1 MSCPTPL
8 RTAFLL
14 LAILLPAALGSAAPP
29 AFNAVQR
36 YSTVATGYGTNPGSV
51 ATGDLN
57 GDSCPDVVAANGT
70 AGGSGAS
77 VSVLINTVTGGACT
91 GTLGAPAAVPVASA
105 PMDVRVADLNSDSCP
120 DIIVTTTTNLH
131 RFLNTK
137 TSGVC
142 TATFGAAASQALLS
156 SYGRGL
162 DVRDLDLDG
171 CPDAVVGYWMDWTYP
186 SYVAVLLGNKSG
198 ASCTGTFGARTQ
210 VTTSA
215 FGSGDYQGRGSQNVA
230 IGDMN
235 ADACPDIVAAARRGY
250 DSYSVMLQ
258 TKTAG
263 TCTGSFPTGI
273 VYKGTVGCGAQGAA
287 VADFNGDG
295 FADIAGVNTEGSP
308 CPLDIFFGANGV
320 NGAIGTLRAGTNA
333 VPGGGTNVV
342 QYATIDSSNPNQVR
356 VADFNGDGKLD
367 LAVAHYSAPT
377 VSVFPGAAGGTFGTR
392 IDIGNGLAGTGS
404 PGLAIADLDAD
415 GQADVI
421 ASVQG
426 GGHSRVAVFINSHE
440 PPAPAPG
447 PAPVDTGSGGIDGGA
462 PAAAQASRPTSA
474 ADAAAGVV
482 RPVGRRNRVSVI
494 QRQRGNRL
502 LSVLRDSF
510 QVSVPGRYT
519 LIYVRPDGSRA
530 TVRSDT
536 VIGTRTIRRPMS
548 APVIRITDT
557 SRPLD
562 VTAFLL
568 PRLVKEGL
576 TLRLIRRD
584 PNGSLTG
591 VDLPAVG

>member
-1 MSCPTPL
+1 MPRPTTI
-8 RTAFLL
+8 RTALL
-14 LAILLPAALGSAAPP
+14 LVAILLPAALGSAAPP
-29 AFNAVQR
+29 AFNAAER
-36 YSTVATGYGTNPGSV
+36 YSTLAAGYGTNPGSV

-57 GDSCPDVVAANGT
+57 GDNCPDVVAANGT

-77 VSVLINTVTGGACT
+77 VSVLINIVTGGACT
-91 GTLGAPAAVPVASA
+91 GTLGAPAAVHVATA
-105 PMDVRVADLNSDSCP
+105 PQDVRVADLNSDSCS
-120 DIIVTTTTNLH
+120 DIIVTTQSNLH

-142 TATFGAAASQALLS
+142 TATFGNAASQGLLGN
-156 SYGRGL
+156 YGSGL
-162 DVRDLDLDG
+162 DVRDLNLDG
-171 CPDAVVGYWMDWTYP
+171 CPDAVVGYWMNWAYP
-186 SYVAVLLGNKSG
+186 SKVAVLLADKSG
-198 ASCTGTFGARTQ
+198 ASCSGTFGGRAD
-210 VTTSA
+210 VDTSSVFNA
-215 FGSGDYQGRGSQNVA
+215 GRGSQNVT

-235 ADACPDIVAAARRGY
+235 ADSCPDIVAAARRGW
-250 DSYSVMLQ
+250 DSYSVILQ

-263 TCTGSFPTGI
+263 NCTGSFTTGV
-273 VYKGTVGCGAQGAA
+273 VYTGTVGCGAQGVAA
-287 VADFNGDG
+287 ADFNGDG
-295 FADIAGVNTEGSP
+295 FTDIAGVNTEGSS
-308 CPLDIFFGANGV
+308 CPLDVFFGANGV
-320 NGAIGTLRAGTNA
+320 NGAIGTLR
-333 VPGGGTNVV
+333 GGADAV
-342 QYATIDSSNPNQVR
+342 QYGTIDGSNPNQVR
-356 VADFNGDGKLD
+356 VADFNGDDKLD
-367 LAVAHYSAPT
+367 LAVAHYSAPS

-392 IDIGNGLAGTGS
+392 VDVETGLLGTGS
-404 PGLAIADLDAD
+404 PGLATADMDAD
-415 GQADVI
+415 GQPDVI

-426 GGHSRVAVFINSHE
+426 GGHSKVAVFVSSYE
-440 PPAPAPG
+440 PPAPG
-447 PAPVDTGSGGIDGGA
+447 PAPDAGSGSVDGGG
-462 PAAAQASRPTSA
+462 PAAVQAGRPTAS

-502 LSVLRDSF
+502 LAALRDSF
-510 QVSVPGRYT
+510 EVSVPGRYT

-530 TVRSDT
+530 SVRSDT

-557 SRPLD
+557 SRPLN